1 LKNNIS
7 VIGAGY
13 VGLVTGACLSSLG
26 NNVILVDKNK
36 KKINEINNGKDPIN
50 EPNLK
55 NVIVNSKKRKLIY
68 ATKDLNIA
76 VKKTDI
82 TFIAVDTPT
91 KNNKIDLSQ
100 IESVIKELSSALLK
114 KFKKFDDY
122 HLIVIK
128 STVLPGTSNY
138 ILKILK
144 KNLKKYFSKIRIC
157 SNPEFLRQG
166 FAVKDFLKPDR
177 IVIGVNEKK
186 TKDRIKKLYS
196 NFKCPIIITTLEN
209 SELIKYISNSFL
221 ANLISFSNQISILCN
236 NIHNTDVKTVLK
248 ALKLDKRLVIKKD
261 NKLLKPKILDYLA
274 AGSGYGGSCLPK
286 DVKAI
291 NFFLKQRKI
300 DAPLLNSIEK
310 INNDQPHK
318 LIRHFEKK
326 VGKIKNMKIAVLGVS
341 FKAESDDL
349 RDSPALKM
357 INLLKKKGGILKVWD
372 PVVKKE
378 SLKNIKIKSFSNNI
392 YKTIK
397 NSECI
402 FIATGL
408 KQINCLDWKK
418 LSEIVS
424 KKVIYD
430 SRNFLNKNKINK
442 FFIYKHIGS

>member
-1 LKNNIS
+1 M
-7 VIGAGY
+7 
-13 VGLVTGACLSSLG
+13 GLVTGACLSSLG

-100 IESVIKELSSALLK
+100 IESVIKELSGALLK

-357 INLLKKKGGILKVWD
+357 INLLKKKRG
-372 PVVKKE
+372 
-378 SLKNIKIKSFSNNI
+378 NFKSVGPS
-392 YKTIK
+392 
-397 NSECI
+397 
-402 FIATGL
+402 
-408 KQINCLDWKK
+408 
-418 LSEIVS
+418 S
-424 KKVIYD
+424 KKRIFKEY
-430 SRNFLNKNKINK
+430 
-442 FFIYKHIGS
+442 

>member
-1 LKNNIS
+1 M
-7 VIGAGY
+7 
-13 VGLVTGACLSSLG
+13 GLVTGACLSSLG

-248 ALKLDKRLVIKKD
+248 L
-261 NKLLKPKILDYLA
+261 
-274 AGSGYGGSCLPK
+274 
-286 DVKAI
+286 
-291 NFFLKQRKI
+291 
-300 DAPLLNSIEK
+300 
-310 INNDQPHK
+310 
-318 LIRHFEKK
+318 
-326 VGKIKNMKIAVLGVS
+326 
-341 FKAESDDL
+341 
-349 RDSPALKM
+349 
-357 INLLKKKGGILKVWD
+357 
-372 PVVKKE
+372 
-378 SLKNIKIKSFSNNI
+378 
-392 YKTIK
+392 
-397 NSECI
+397 
-402 FIATGL
+402 
-408 KQINCLDWKK
+408 
-418 LSEIVS
+418 
-424 KKVIYD
+424 
-430 SRNFLNKNKINK
+430 
-442 FFIYKHIGS
+442 

>member
-1 LKNNIS
+1 M
-7 VIGAGY
+7 
-13 VGLVTGACLSSLG
+13 
-26 NNVILVDKNK
+26 
-36 KKINEINNGKDPIN
+36 
-50 EPNLK
+50 
-55 NVIVNSKKRKLIY
+55 
-68 ATKDLNIA
+68 
-76 VKKTDI
+76 
-82 TFIAVDTPT
+82 
-91 KNNKIDLSQ
+91 
-100 IESVIKELSSALLK
+100 IKELSSALLK

>member
-1 LKNNIS
+1 M
-7 VIGAGY
+7 
-13 VGLVTGACLSSLG
+13 
-26 NNVILVDKNK
+26 
-36 KKINEINNGKDPIN
+36 
-50 EPNLK
+50 
-55 NVIVNSKKRKLIY
+55 
-68 ATKDLNIA
+68 
-76 VKKTDI
+76 
-82 TFIAVDTPT
+82 
-91 KNNKIDLSQ
+91 
-100 IESVIKELSSALLK
+100 IKELSGALLK